1 MKYYFSSIK
10 LERKTSNINS
20 QWSGVK
26 NNLFNKWGWVKRISR
41 GENMYFDPYLT
52 PNTKMYSKLI
62 VAVNMKIKTKLLK
75 LEKYFYD
82 LKLGKDFLYRTGHEM
97 C

>member
-1 MKYYFSSIK
+1 MRLGQTDIQRGKYVLWPLPHTK
-10 LERKTSNINS
+10 HKNIFQINC
-20 QWSGVK
+20 
-26 NNLFNKWGWVKRISR
+26 
-41 GENMYFDPYLT
+41 T
-52 PNTKMYSKLI
+52 
-62 VAVNMKIKTKLLK
+62 VNMKIKTKLLK